1 MATNP
6 IIIHLEGHEALG
18 PTSHPGWWPRSRSG
32 CRMASRASS
41 QKSRGGRPT
50 SYLLLST
57 SSLLP
62 PTSYRLPPTSTFSLL
77 PPTSYLLPPTSS
89 LLPPPSYLLVPG
101 FPNHPRGTWLGSLPA
116 FIPRPAPLQA
126 CSAAPTPTRSDPRQ
140 PKQQASSKDPR
151 RDRRRDGRG
160 CERKPQAP
168 TGFVTARGAL
178 RPPPWRENRETEA
191 GDRER
196 KRVSVD
202 LCCVALLLPVACVI
216 LRPSHCGS
224 VALLP
229 YCFAALVVQ

>member
-1 MATNP
+1 MQPSKTGQQRKRKR
-6 IIIHLEGHEALG
+6 LETQGKR
-18 PTSHPGWWPRSRSG
+18 WQQQQ
-32 CRMASRASS
+32 
-41 QKSRGGRPT
+41 QKQQQQQQLQQQQQHHCTTQSTRT
-50 SYLLLST
+50 KTT
-57 SSLLP
+57 SSDSDNDNNTNKQRHQQLKCQ
-62 PTSYRLPPTSTFSLL
+62 
-77 PPTSYLLPPTSS
+77 
-89 LLPPPSYLLVPG
+89 G
-101 FPNHPRGTWLGSLPA
+101 FQNHPRGTWLGSLPA

-191 GDRER
+191 RDRER
-196 KRVSVD
+196 KIVSVD